1 MLVGIIWTHTQ
12 IVFLDAKF
20 GVVPYSLYS
29 SPEGKCH
36 IFWLEVPSIVLQWC
50 CPLSQ
55 GHSYQYIIPA
65 PTQCNGTILRMLDP
79 SSCCKLTNCNWI
91 DHWFVRWKS
100 PESVLNSLQLAV
112 AMSLTSPSVL
122 SETEG
127 NRTGSPSLPFSA
139 KTISG
144 TLCQPK
150 RLITAGS
157 LDVLIP
163 SHQIL
168 QKCLTFKDLI
178 WERSDHPL
186 GFFCLTSAR
195 RQATQFDDVLWAWGN
210 WSRNWEKRLKKMILE
225 AHVTHWNLEV
235 PFCRTHFRTK
245 PWCETNSFI
254 LTKIKCFQVAA
265 FACEFPAC

>member
-1 MLVGIIWTHTQ
+1 M
-12 IVFLDAKF
+12 VFLDAKF

-55 GHSYQYIIPA
+55 GHSYQHIIPA
-65 PTQCNGTILRMLDP
+65 PAQCNGTILRMLDP
-79 SSCCKLTNCNWI
+79 RSCCKLTNCNWI
-91 DHWFVRWKS
+91 DHWFLRWKS
-100 PESVLNSLQLAV
+100 PESVLAV
-112 AMSLTSPSVL
+112 AMSLTSPSVP

-139 KTISG
+139 PFLA
-144 TLCQPK
+144 LCAKPN
-150 RLITAGS
+150 GWS
-157 LDVLIP
+157 LLVASMFS

-168 QKCLTFKDLI
+168 QKCLTLKDLI

-210 WSRNWEKRLKKMILE
+210 CS
-225 AHVTHWNLEV
+225 
-235 PFCRTHFRTK
+235 
-245 PWCETNSFI
+245 
-254 LTKIKCFQVAA
+254 KIWKTI
-265 FACEFPAC
+265 